1 MCCSLCALNP
11 SKVCSACVLDRHN
24 SIVDYFQGNAKITGI
39 DFSSAKVDV
48 DSFEFHIG
56 SIKSSMSLLQV
67 MTGYIMG
74 LTAED
79 VPGTND
85 FVPFGENTPEPVR

>member
-1 MCCSLCALNP
+1 MLSTQVKFA
-11 SKVCSACVLDRHN
+11 VHFVLVRHKI
-24 SIVDYFQGNAKITGI
+24 IVDYFQGNAKITGI
-39 DFSSAKVDV
+39 DFSSAKVDLLTHS
-48 DSFEFHIG
+48 SFILNVTS
-56 SIKSSMSLLQV
+56 SISLLQV

-79 VPGTND
+79 IPGTND